1 MCCSAGLVGL
11 PGQLVDNTP
20 LFKSA
25 EGEAPLVLLPGR
37 PPSRL
42 PLDQPLVATGAVKP
56 GQKQVG
62 CSKCGRAALILCC

>member
-1 MCCSAGLVGL
+1 M
-11 PGQLVDNTP
+11 DNTP
-20 LFKSA
+20 LFKAA
-25 EGEAPLVLLPGR
+25 EGEAPLMLLPGR

-62 CSKCGRAALILCC
+62 CCRLQRML